1 MSQKPLLAFAIT
13 LIFASSGCL
22 GFGDDELEQQENDDN
37 EKQEPVGETN
47 MTSLEKRISDLEA
60 TIVDYEQPRVYFME
74 FNDNDSY
81 SGGLSNYYVSD
92 LGGLLCIFYNE
103 QKLCSLYAMTY
114 DINGI
119 ITSYSWEGSE
129 TDIEASCFT
138 IANSDPVECY
148 AFPTY
153 TISLEVCQ
161 LEPVDQTLMLRVYD
175 NDGNSASASYDL
187 DYDSVCTVEEPD
199 NTCAT
204 NSDCPPGTLCIGG
217 TCVEDTTICVDGESM
232 QDGGMIWSCI
242 EGEWEAMASIV
253 CGSNEFVSNHTCVP
267 CPEGTTNEAGDPAPH
282 SDTTCDENEPPIIWS
297 FTFVPG
303 TITNETSQFGTSID
317 AEDPE
322 NDTLSVSAVLLL
334 NGQEVYSV
342 YSEDWV
348 SFILD
353 ISEYD
358 IVVGDELSVIVT
370 VMDSL
375 GQSTTATHTVVVE
388 ESE

>member
-1 MSQKPLLAFAIT
+1 M
-13 LIFASSGCL
+13 
-22 GFGDDELEQQENDDN
+22 
-37 EKQEPVGETN
+37 
-47 MTSLEKRISDLEA
+47 
-60 TIVDYEQPRVYFME
+60 
-74 FNDNDSY
+74 
-81 SGGLSNYYVSD
+81 
-92 LGGLLCIFYNE
+92 
-103 QKLCSLYAMTY
+103 
-114 DINGI
+114 
-119 ITSYSWEGSE
+119 
-129 TDIEASCFT
+129 
-138 IANSDPVECY
+138 
-148 AFPTY
+148 
-153 TISLEVCQ
+153 
-161 LEPVDQTLMLRVYD
+161 
-175 NDGNSASASYDL
+175 
-187 DYDSVCTVEEPD
+187 
-199 NTCAT
+199 
-204 NSDCPPGTLCIGG
+204 
-217 TCVEDTTICVDGESM
+217 EDTNICVDGESM

-303 TITNETSQFGTSID
+303 TITNETSQFGTNID

-370 VMDSL
+370 VTDSL
-375 GQSTTATHTVVVE
+375 GQSTTSTHTVVVE

>member
-1 MSQKPLLAFAIT
+1 MSQKPLLAFVVG
-13 LIFASSGCL
+13 LILVSSGCL
-22 GFGDDELEQQENDDN
+22 GFGDEELEQQENDNN

-47 MTSLEKRISDLEA
+47 MTSLEKRIEHLES
-60 TIVDYEQPRVYFME
+60 TIAEYEQPKVYFQE
-74 FNDNDSY
+74 FGGDDVHTYNDNANLADDGNLFCS
-81 SGGLSNYYVSD
+81 
-92 LGGLLCIFYNE
+92 YNE
-103 QKLCSLYAMTY
+103 YYNENSCLLVGITY

-119 ITSYSWEGSE
+119 ITSFSWESSKGGQIVARS
-129 TDIEASCFT
+129 IY
-138 IANSDPVECY
+138 ANSDSSISY
-148 AFPTY
+148 AFNTVPN
-153 TISLEVCQ
+153 LNVCDTDVID
-161 LEPVDQTLMLRVYD
+161 PSHGDQIITLTVYD
-175 NDGNSASASYDL
+175 NDGNSASASYAFV

-199 NTCAT
+199 NE
-204 NSDCPPGTLCIGG
+204 GG
-217 TCVEDTTICVDGESM
+217 TDFCDDGEEKIE
-232 QDGGMIWSCI
+232 GGMIWSCI

-303 TITNETSQFGTSID
+303 TITNETSQFGTNID

-322 NDTLSVSAVLLL
+322 NDSLSVSAVLLL

-342 YSEDWV
+342 YSEYWV

-358 IVVGDELSVIVT
+358 IVVGAELSVIVT
-370 VMDSL
+370 VTDSL